1 MIDHALKLRFC
12 PVRYAVFQVLLQ
24 SAFQSFYINL
34 EERLNRLGQRSGT
47 AVKSGDDAPV
57 RDADIT
63 VNLTER
69 RNVINMLTEKD
80 EAFFCSTSVQPAY
93 AAQKSSIAKTVSS
106 VCSMPTSPS
115 R

>member
-47 AVKSGDDAPV
+47 AVKSGDDASV

-69 RNVINMLTEKD
+69 GNVINMLTEKD
-80 EAFFCSTSVQPAY
+80 EAFFLLNERPAG
-93 AAQKSSIAKTVSS
+93 I
-106 VCSMPTSPS
+106 
-115 R
+115 